1 MLRHRNQTQYIV
13 KLYYENLCKKGD
25 WAMAKVN
32 MENVAFHL
40 LTSPTYA
47 EAATRANI
55 SESTLFRLRK
65 KPDFHEVL
73 NKLKKEMFS
82 ETMQKAQSYS
92 KEMLEVLRTI
102 ALDEKATDSSRVSAA
117 KGILELGV
125 QLRSMEEIEAKL
137 LELEKVVMS
146 SEVN

>member
-1 MLRHRNQTQYIV
+1 
-13 KLYYENLCKKGD
+13 
-25 WAMAKVN
+25 MAKVN

-47 EAATRANI
+47 EAASRANI

-65 KPDFHEVL
+65 NPEFHDVL
-73 NKLKKEMFS
+73 NGLKKEMFS